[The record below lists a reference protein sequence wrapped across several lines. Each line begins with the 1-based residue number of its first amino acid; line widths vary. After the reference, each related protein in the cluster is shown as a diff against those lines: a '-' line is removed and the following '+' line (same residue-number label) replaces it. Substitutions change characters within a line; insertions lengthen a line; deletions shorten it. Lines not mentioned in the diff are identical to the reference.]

1 MRISDWSSDVCSS
14 DLPFLLARQAAAQ
27 SQDMVPFLATEGGGA
42 EWDGSLVQGEQAF
55 VTGIGAGTTY
65 PDYKPAP
72 FIVSSQVEGVD
83 LVTVVTEGIFSYCGV
98 RVKIATGRHLGPEQ
112 AAGHCAAARGR
123 PGHTAAA
130 RQQKAAP

>member
-1 MRISDWSSDVCSS
+1 
-14 DLPFLLARQAAAQ
+14 
-27 SQDMVPFLATEGGGA
+27 MVPFLATEGGGA

-83 LVTVVTEGIFSYCGV
+83 MVTVVTEGIFSYCGV
-98 RVKIATGRHLGPEQ
+98 KVKIDTDRHLGPEQ
-112 AAGHCAAARGR
+112 AAVRCAGEQVGHVTTAEYGSQMLALGGVRHLR
-123 PGHTAAA
+123 SEEHTSELQSLMRISYAVFC
-130 RQQKAAP
+130 

>member
-1 MRISDWSSDVCSS
+1 MD
-14 DLPFLLARQAAAQ
+14 PFLLARQAAAQ

-72 FIVSSQVEGVD
+72 FIVSSPVECVD
-83 LVTVVTEGIFSYCGV
+83 MITVVPAGIVSYCGGK
-98 RVKIATGRHLGPEQ
+98 VKRDNDHHPGPPQ
-112 AAGHCAAARGR
+112 AV
-123 PGHTAAA
+123 
-130 RQQKAAP
+130 APSA